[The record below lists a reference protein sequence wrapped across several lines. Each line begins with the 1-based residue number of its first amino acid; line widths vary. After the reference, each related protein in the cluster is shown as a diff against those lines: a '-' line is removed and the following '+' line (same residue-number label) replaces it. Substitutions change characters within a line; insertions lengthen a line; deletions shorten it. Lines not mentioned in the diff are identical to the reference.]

1 MNLSDKQKGV
11 SLAFL
16 GVLFITPDSLLVR
29 LISLESWELIF
40 FRGLLP
46 FFFLLIL
53 LLAYYKSKFFEVCLL
68 IGFAG
73 VFNAILLLF
82 GNITFI
88 MSLENTNVANTLV
101 IISLGPFIS
110 AILSSIFL
118 KENPNTR
125 TWIVIILCFSFI
137 VFIFYDSYEGGRIFG
152 DLMALATAF
161 LVGASSV
168 VIRYAKIVNFLPSLL
183 LAKFLIA
190 IVAYFFIQKIIFL
203 NFDIYL
209 IITMCFFCVFL
220 PFTLLTLAPRYIPAH
235 EVQLFFILETILG
248 PIWVWLI
255 IKEQPTTNTII
266 GGTCI
271 ILLIFYNTF
280 QELKSKNT
288 NPVNQL

>member
-1 MNLSDKQKGV
+1 MKLSDREKGT
-11 SLAFL
+11 SFALL
-16 GVLFITPDSLLVR
+16 GILFITPDSLLVR

-53 LLAYYKSKFFEVCLL
+53 LLIYYQKKFFEVCLL

-73 VFNAILLLF
+73 ILNAILLLF

-118 KENPNTR
+118 KEHPNMR
-125 TWIVIILCFSFI
+125 TWIVILLCFSFI
-137 VFIFYDSYEGGRIFG
+137 LFIFYDSFEGGRLFG

-161 LVGASSV
+161 LVGASTV
-168 VIRYAKIVNFLPSLL
+168 IIRYAKIINFLPSLL
-183 LAKFLIA
+183 LAKLLIA
-190 IVAYFFIQKIIFL
+190 TVAYFFIQEISFIGL
-203 NFDIYL
+203 DIYF
-209 IITMCFFCVFL
+209 IFAMTFFCVFL
-220 PFTLLTLAPRYIPAH
+220 SFTLLTLAPRYIPAH

-248 PIWVWLI
+248 PIWVWFV

-266 GGTCI
+266 GGLCI
-271 ILLIFYNTF
+271 ILLIFYNTI
-280 QELKSKNT
+280 QELKSNKINS
-288 NPVNQL
+288 VN

>member
-1 MNLSDKQKGV
+1 MALSDKQKGMG
-11 SLAFL
+11 LAL
-16 GVLFITPDSLLVR
+16 IGILFITPDSLLVR
-29 LISLESWELIF
+29 LITLDSWDLIF

-46 FFFLLIL
+46 FFFLLIML
-53 LLAYYKSKFFEVCLL
+53 LVYYKNKFFEACLL

-88 MSLENTNVANTLV
+88 MSLENTNVANTLI

-118 KENPNTR
+118 KEHPNIR
-125 TWIVIILCFSFI
+125 TWIVIILCF
-137 VFIFYDSYEGGRIFG
+137 VFIIFIFFDSYEGGRIFG

-190 IVAYFFIQKIIFL
+190 IVAYFFVQKITFV
-203 NFDIYL
+203 NFDLYL
-209 IITMCFFCVFL
+209 IVAMCFFCVFL
-220 PFTLLTLAPRYIPAH
+220 PFTFLTLAPRYIPAH

-248 PIWVWLI
+248 PIWVWLV

-266 GGTCI
+266 GGFCI

-280 QELKSKNT
+280 QELKSSKT
-288 NPVNQL
+288 NLVDQ